1 VGALG
6 NPKHEIFAQHVAAG
20 MRPRDAYTRAGF
32 EPSRANFHRLMKKPH
47 VARRIAELISDRD
60 RIVAAA
66 RMQPEEILQIL
77 RGRVNIDRVADFF
90 EINGVGLRVRDLRE
104 VPVECATAFI
114 RLARVGFGLPADFE
128 TVPEMIGAEVCNRTL
143 QASLRCSSEKRK
155 VT

>member
-20 MRPRDAYTRAGF
+20 MRPRDAYVRAGF

-90 EINGVGLRVRDLRE
+90 EINGVGARSGSARSASRVCDCFYSAGAGGLW
-104 VPVECATAFI
+104 P
-114 RLARVGFGLPADFE
+114 ARRF
-128 TVPEMIGAEVCNRTL
+128 
-143 QASLRCSSEKRK
+143 
-155 VT
+155 

>member
-1 VGALG
+1 MGALG

-77 RGRVNIDRVADFF
+77 RGRVNIDRVAD
-90 EINGVGLRVRDLRE
+90 
-104 VPVECATAFI
+104 
-114 RLARVGFGLPADFE
+114 
-128 TVPEMIGAEVCNRTL
+128 
-143 QASLRCSSEKRK
+143 
-155 VT
+155 